1 MKDLPSR
8 IKDLAMQRIDIL
20 LENAL
25 KNARDNMKLAQRQA
39 SIARRICMKFNIR
52 LPYEKRQLFCKGCKK
67 FIVPGLNA
75 LVRVESRPKAIRI
88 KCLECGHVYRKIIE
102 RKISDQNLNI
112 SNDEDKLQKA

>member
-1 MKDLPSR
+1 
-8 IKDLAMQRIDIL
+8 MQRIDIL

-52 LPYEKRQLFCKGCKK
+52 LPYEKRQLFCKRCKK
-67 FIVPGLNA
+67 FTVPGLNA

-88 KCLECGHVYRKIIE
+88 KCLECSHVYRKIIDE
-102 RKISDQNLNI
+102 RKISNQNLNI